1 MGELV
6 GRYKI
11 ERFGIAAIA
20 LNSNVAVMTAL
31 GNDYSYDEIFS
42 KQVRALGK
50 KSDVL
55 FGISTSGKFR

>member
-42 KQVRALGK
+42 KQVRAAWQK
-50 KSDVL
+50 E
-55 FGISTSGKFR
+55 